1 MKIQRSLA
9 GLAMLTCV
17 ALSPAFAADPPPP
30 TVPQP
35 VGPLAQA
42 CHTDVQTHCPG
53 IQPGEGRIMQCMK
66 KYQSQISDG
75 CKAAMRDAQAKQKK
89 KKAAASAAS

>member
-1 MKIQRSLA
+1 MNIHRSLV
-9 GLAMLTCV
+9 GLALVGCV

-42 CHTDVQTHCPG
+42 CHTDVQTHCPN
-53 IQPGEGRIMQCMK
+53 IQPGEGKIMQCMK
-66 KYQSQISDG
+66 KYRSQISDG
-75 CKAAMRDAQAKQKK
+75 CKAAMKDAQAKQKK
-89 KKAAASAAS
+89 KQAAAAASS